1 MIELG
6 AGVYADAHVWV
17 ACAVFGTQ
25 ADGRYETSLVTMDI
39 GLDVH
44 VDVPL
49 AEGIELSRKRAEVLQ
64 K

>member
-1 MIELG
+1 M
-6 AGVYADAHVWV
+6 
-17 ACAVFGTQ
+17 CASRVLCVVL
-25 ADGRYETSLVTMDI
+25 ADGRYDTSLVTVDI

-49 AEGIELSRKRAEVLQ
+49 AEGIELSRKRVEVLQ